1 MCADGR
7 GDVPLALLAKA
18 PIPGRAKTRLIPAL
32 GAEGACRL
40 HERLL
45 RHALDTALA
54 ATSPERIT
62 LWTALEHDHPL
73 FRELADRHG
82 IALRAQPEGDLG
94 ARMYRA
100 LVAMD
105 APGLLIGSDC
115 PALTP
120 ALLRRCRAA
129 LSDADGVFVP
139 VEDGGYALVGVR
151 RAEHRLFSAIDWGT
165 ERVMAQTRERAAA
178 LDWRLACPAR
188 LWDVDRP
195 EDLERLA
202 RLEPS
207 LGVRLLDHRFDDHPD
222 DGLDERLVDRE

>member
-1 MCADGR
+1 MCADAR
-7 GDVPLALLAKA
+7 DTFPLAILAKA

-40 HERLL
+40 HARLL
-45 RHALDTALA
+45 RHALATALA
-54 ATSPERIT
+54 ATSAERIT

-73 FRELADRHG
+73 FRALADRHG

-94 ARMYRA
+94 ARMHEA
-100 LVAMD
+100 LAAMD

-120 ALLRRCRAA
+120 VLLRRCRAA
-129 LSDADGVFVP
+129 LDEADGVFVP

-151 RAEHRLFSAIDWGT
+151 RAERDLFRGVDWGT

-178 LDWRLACPAR
+178 LGWRLACPAR

-195 EDLERLA
+195 EDLPRLA
-202 RLEPS
+202 RHGDS
-207 LGVRLLDHRFDDHPD
+207 LGVGFLDDRLEHR
-222 DGLDERLVDRE
+222 LDERREKPLDERE

>member
-1 MCADGR
+1 MCADAR
-7 GDVPLALLAKA
+7 DDVPLALLAKA
-18 PIPGRAKTRLIPAL
+18 PIPGQAKTRLIPAL

-45 RHALDTALA
+45 RHALATALA
-54 ATSPERIT
+54 ATSPQRIT
-62 LWTALEHDHPL
+62 LWAALVHDHPL

-94 ARMYRA
+94 ARMHRA
-100 LVAMD
+100 LAAMD

-120 ALLRRCRAA
+120 TLLQRCRAA

-151 RAEHRLFSAIDWGT
+151 RAELRLFRAIDWGT
-165 ERVMAQTRERAAA
+165 DRVMAQTRERAEEMG
-178 LDWRLACPAR
+178 WRLACPAR

-202 RLEPS
+202 RLGDS
-207 LGVRLLDHRFDDHPD
+207 LGVCFLDHRLDDRPD
-222 DGLDERLVDRE
+222 DGLDERIADRE

>member
-1 MCADGR
+1 MCADAR
-7 GDVPLALLAKA
+7 GDVPLAILAKA

-32 GAEGACRL
+32 GAEGASRL
-40 HERLL
+40 HARLL
-45 RHALDTALA
+45 RHALATALA

-62 LWTALEHDHPL
+62 LWTALEHAHPL
-73 FRELADRHG
+73 FRELAARHG

-94 ARMYRA
+94 ARMHQA
-100 LVAMD
+100 LAAMD

-120 ALLRRCRAA
+120 ALLRRCAAA

-151 RAEHRLFSAIDWGT
+151 RAERRLFSGIDWGT
-165 ERVMAQTRERAAA
+165 ERVMAQTRERAEA

-195 EDLERLA
+195 EDLARLA
-202 RLEPS
+202 RLDDA
-207 LGVRLLDHRFDDHPD
+207 LGVGFLDPRPD
-222 DGLDERLVDRE
+222 DRLEGQE

>member
-1 MCADGR
+1 MCADPG
-7 GDVPLALLAKA
+7 GEVPLAILAKA

-40 HERLL
+40 HARLL
-45 RHALDTALA
+45 RHALATALA
-54 ATSPERIT
+54 ATSTERIT
-62 LWTALEHDHPL
+62 LWTALQHDHPL

-94 ARMYRA
+94 TRMYRA
-100 LVAMD
+100 LAAMD

-120 ALLRRCRAA
+120 TLLRRCAAA
-129 LSDADGVFVP
+129 LGEADGVFLP

-151 RAEHRLFSAIDWGT
+151 RPDRHLFTAIDWGT
-165 ERVMAQTRERAAA
+165 NRVMAQTRERATA
-178 LDWRLACPAR
+178 LGWRLACPAR

-195 EDLERLA
+195 EDLGRLA
-202 RLEPS
+202 RLGDS
-207 LGVRLLDHRFDDHPD
+207 LGVAFLDPRPD
-222 DGLDERLVDRE
+222 

>member
-1 MCADGR
+1 MCADVR
-7 GDVPLALLAKA
+7 DTFPLAILAKA
-18 PIPGRAKTRLIPAL
+18 PIPGQAKTRLIPAL

-45 RHALDTALA
+45 RHALATALA

-62 LWTALEHDHPL
+62 LWTALEHGHPL

-100 LVAMD
+100 LAAMD

-120 ALLRRCRAA
+120 TLLHRCRAA

-151 RAEHRLFSAIDWGT
+151 RAERHLFSAIDWGT
-165 ERVMAQTRERAAA
+165 DRVMAQTRDRAEEMGC
-178 LDWRLACPAR
+178 RLACPAR

-202 RLEPS
+202 RLGDS
-207 LGVRLLDHRFDDHPD
+207 LGVRFLDHRLDDRPD
-222 DGLDERLVDRE
+222 DGRDERLVD